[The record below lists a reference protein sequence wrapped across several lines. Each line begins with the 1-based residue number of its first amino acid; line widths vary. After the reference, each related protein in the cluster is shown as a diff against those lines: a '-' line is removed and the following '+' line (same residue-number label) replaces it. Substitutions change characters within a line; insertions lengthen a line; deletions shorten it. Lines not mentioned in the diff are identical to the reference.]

1 MTKFSYSSNKI
12 LLCSTGLVW
21 RESVVSASVNGGLKQ
36 TYIQIIVNI
45 NQEHY
50 YKIMT

>member
-21 RESVVSASVNGGLKQ
+21 RESVVSASVNSGLKR
-36 TYIQIIVNI
+36 TYIQIIVKI
-45 NQEHY
+45 NEEHFIT
-50 YKIMT
+50 KL